1 MQMLHDVGL
10 ISYNLGLLKWIW
22 DEDEIAD
29 STMSADNVVDLLQ
42 VRMRKMP
49 ASVQLLLQYAACL
62 GSSFSTS
69 TLDVIWRE
77 QSVMSAEYNAGT
89 IGNLLA
95 LVVSSHFV
103 EARGED
109 EYQWVHDKVQE
120 AALSLSDIVTP
131 EFQFQIGTALYH
143 SLNASELEEQLFDV
157 VDLINKGQ

>member
-1 MQMLHDVGL
+1 MLQDVGL
-10 ISYNLGLLKWIW
+10 ISYNLGLLKWVW
-22 DEDEIAD
+22 DEDRIAD
-29 STMSADNVVDLLQ
+29 ATMSADNVVDLLQ
-42 VRMRKMP
+42 MRMRKMP

-62 GSSFSTS
+62 GSSFSAA
-69 TLDVIWRE
+69 TLDLIWRE

-109 EYQWVHDKVQE
+109 EYQWVHDEVQE

-157 VDLINKGQ
+157 VDLVNKGQ